1 MSLYKVS
8 VLISTYNSGYYL
20 KLAVDSVLNQT
31 IGFENIELII
41 VDDKSDDEYT
51 IRLLEKYENDYDNC
65 KVFILDENTGFPG
78 KPRNVAFEKA
88 TGDYVIFMDSD
99 DTFSL
104 DALETMYDVA
114 VEGDYDF
121 VKSNFKLVFNDR
133 TEVYSHPDFKD
144 KGVYIM
150 HSLEENTDFLKLK
163 PSLWSILYKREFL
176 IENDIWSV
184 EGVNGQDLEFITH
197 SLLCAHKF
205 IYLENYYGYN
215 YYIRDRPN
223 DKSSINNYGLKL
235 CHGLVDGYLSIWD
248 LLKKHEK
255 EEYFPI
261 IFEIHIR
268 FFIGIFIQSSLSYK
282 DKMEIIKKLSPLL
295 KKQLQS
301 TPDFLNNKCSP
312 TISEPLFNDDY
323 DEVLKNLNKSFK
335 ARLKVKSTDYD
346 IFYKNENYNTLRF
359 DVSGFDDST
368 MIFSPVVNKWVNTR
382 CSIINIDTDFDI
394 SNIKALNSINKDS
407 EQAFSEIPR
416 YQISGDFSNGSFIE
430 ITFIIY
436 EISGVETRLI
446 KSNNLLET
454 EKNKVVKENKELTN
468 KNNKLVNENKK
479 LNNEL
484 NFYKKL
490 LNTKPYRFAKFLRNI
505 AQKIRHLK

>member
-1 MSLYKVS
+1 MLTSL
-8 VLISTYNSGYYL
+8 
-20 KLAVDSVLNQT
+20 
-31 IGFENIELII
+31 
-41 VDDKSDDEYT
+41 
-51 IRLLEKYENDYDNC
+51 
-65 KVFILDENTGFPG
+65 
-78 KPRNVAFEKA
+78 
-88 TGDYVIFMDSD
+88 
-99 DTFSL
+99 
-104 DALETMYDVA
+104 
-114 VEGDYDF
+114 
-121 VKSNFKLVFNDR
+121 
-133 TEVYSHPDFKD
+133 
-144 KGVYIM
+144 
-150 HSLEENTDFLKLK
+150 
-163 PSLWSILYKREFL
+163 
-176 IENDIWSV
+176 
-184 EGVNGQDLEFITH
+184 
-197 SLLCAHKF
+197 
-205 IYLENYYGYN
+205 YLENYYGYN

-382 CSIINIDTDFDI
+382 CSIINIDTDFEIYD
-394 SNIKALNSINKDS
+394 IKALNSINKDS
-407 EQAFSEIPR
+407 EQAFTEIPR
-416 YQISGDFSNGSFIE
+416 Y
-430 ITFIIY
+430 
-436 EISGVETRLI
+436 
-446 KSNNLLET
+446 ET

-505 AQKIRHLK
+505 AKKIRHLK

>member
-150 HSLEENTDFLKLK
+150 HSLEENTDFLKLM

-312 TISEPLFNDDY
+312 ISEPLFNDDY

-359 DVSGFDDST
+359 NISNFDENT
-368 MIFSPVVNKWVNTR
+368 MIFSPLVNKRIYTR
-382 CSIINIDTDFDI
+382 CSIIDIDTDFDI
-394 SNIKALNSINKDS
+394 FNLNALNSINRDS
-407 EQAFSEIPR
+407 VQAFSDIPR
-416 YQISGDFSNGSFIE
+416 YEISGDFSNGSFVE
-430 ITFIIY
+430 ITFMIY
-436 EISGVETRLI
+436 KISDAELNLI
-446 KSNNLLET
+446 KDNIGL
-454 EKNKVVKENKELTN
+454 KR
-468 KNNKLVNENKK
+468 KNNKLNRKNKK
-479 LNNEL
+479 LSNKL
-484 NFYKKL
+484 DFYKKL
-490 LNTKPYRFAKFLRNI
+490 LNTKPYRFAKLLRNL
-505 AQKIRHLK
+505 AKKIRN

>member
-144 KGVYIM
+144 KDVYIM

-197 SLLCAHKF
+197 SLLCAHNF
-205 IYLENYYGYN
+205 VYLKDYYGYN

-235 CHGLVDGYLSIWD
+235 CHGLVDGYLSIWN
-248 LLKKHEK
+248 LLKKYEK

-268 FFIGIFIQSSLSYK
+268 FFIGVFIQSILTYS

-301 TPDFLNNKCSP
+301 TPDFLNSICSP
-312 TISEPLFNDDY
+312 INEPLFNDDY
-323 DEVLKNLNKSFK
+323 DEVIKNINKSFK
-335 ARLKVKSTDYD
+335 ARLKVNSTDYD

-359 DVSGFDDST
+359 NISNFDENT
-368 MIFSPVVNKWVNTR
+368 MIFSPLVNKRIYTR
-382 CSIINIDTDFDI
+382 CSIIDIDTDFDI
-394 SNIKALNSINKDS
+394 FNLNALNSINRDS
-407 EQAFSEIPR
+407 VQAFSDIPR
-416 YQISGDFSNGSFIE
+416 YEISGDFSNGSFVE
-430 ITFIIY
+430 ITFMIY
-436 EISGVETRLI
+436 KISDAELNLI
-446 KSNNLLET
+446 KDNIGL
-454 EKNKVVKENKELTN
+454 KR
-468 KNNKLVNENKK
+468 KNNKLNRKNKK
-479 LNNEL
+479 LSNKL
-484 NFYKKL
+484 DFYKKL
-490 LNTKPYRFAKFLRNI
+490 LNTKPYRFAKLLRNL
-505 AQKIRHLK
+505 AKKIRN

>member
-78 KPRNVAFEKA
+78 KPRNVAFENA

-114 VEGDYDF
+114 VEEDYDF
-121 VKSNFKLVFNDR
+121 IKSNFKLVFNDR

-144 KGVYIM
+144 KDVYIM

-197 SLLCAHKF
+197 SLLCAHNF
-205 IYLENYYGYN
+205 VYLKDYYGYN

-235 CHGLVDGYLSIWD
+235 CHGLVDGYLSIWN
-248 LLKKHEK
+248 LLKKYEK

-268 FFIGIFIQSSLSYK
+268 FFIGVFIQSILTYS

-301 TPDFLNNKCSP
+301 TPDFLNSICSP
-312 TISEPLFNDDY
+312 INEPLFNDDY
-323 DEVLKNLNKSFK
+323 DEVIKNINKSFK
-335 ARLKVKSTDYD
+335 ARLKVNSTDYD

-359 DVSGFDDST
+359 NISNFDENT
-368 MIFSPVVNKWVNTR
+368 MIFSPLVNKRIYTR
-382 CSIINIDTDFDI
+382 CSIIDIDTDFDI
-394 SNIKALNSINKDS
+394 FNLNALNSINRDS
-407 EQAFSEIPR
+407 VQVFSDIPR
-416 YQISGDFSNGSFIE
+416 YEISGDFSNGSFVE
-430 ITFIIY
+430 ITFMIY
-436 EISGVETRLI
+436 KISDAELNLI
-446 KSNNLLET
+446 KDNIGL
-454 EKNKVVKENKELTN
+454 KR
-468 KNNKLVNENKK
+468 KNNKLNRKNKK
-479 LNNEL
+479 LSNKL
-484 NFYKKL
+484 DFYKKL
-490 LNTKPYRFAKFLRNI
+490 LNTKPYRFAKLLRNL
-505 AQKIRHLK
+505 AKKIGN